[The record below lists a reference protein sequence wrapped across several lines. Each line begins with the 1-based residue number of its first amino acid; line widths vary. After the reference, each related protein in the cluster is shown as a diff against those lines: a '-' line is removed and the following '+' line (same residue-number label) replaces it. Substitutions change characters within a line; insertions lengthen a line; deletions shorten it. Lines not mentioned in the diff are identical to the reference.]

1 MIIKKIPYGY
11 HEVNQDDIDMVVEV
25 LKNSLLAQGSRV
37 IQFEELININVKSN
51 FSVAVNSATS
61 ALHLACLSLGLEK
74 GDYLWTSPI
83 SFVSSANCGLFCGA
97 QVDFVDIDLDTG
109 LMSINQLRKKLF
121 DARTKNK
128 LPKIVIPVHL
138 GGTSCNMKEI
148 YELSKEFNFK
158 IIEDASHALGGSYI
172 KTKVGSCKYSDLT
185 VFSFHPVKII
195 TTGEGGMITTN
206 SENLYQKLL
215 LLRSHGVVKDQ
226 KFFKKNNKNPWHYEQ
241 QILGFNFRMSE
252 INAALGLSQLARLKE
267 IVIKR
272 NQILDKYKKELEEFP
287 VEFLKIDSNIISS
300 VHLAIIKLSN
310 KSEEFHKEVFKK
322 LHAKNIAV
330 QIHYQPIHLNPFYE
344 NMGFREGD
352 FPNAE
357 SYSKN
362 ALSLPVY
369 PSLTESDLNYTIA
382 TLKDILNEK

>member
-1 MIIKKIPYGY
+1 
-11 HEVNQDDIDMVVEV
+11 
-25 LKNSLLAQGSRV
+25 
-37 IQFEELININVKSN
+37 
-51 FSVAVNSATS
+51 
-61 ALHLACLSLGLEK
+61 
-74 GDYLWTSPI
+74 
-83 SFVSSANCGLFCGA
+83 
-97 QVDFVDIDLDTG
+97 
-109 LMSINQLRKKLF
+109 
-121 DARTKNK
+121 
-128 LPKIVIPVHL
+128 
-138 GGTSCNMKEI
+138 
-148 YELSKEFNFK
+148 
-158 IIEDASHALGGSYI
+158 
-172 KTKVGSCKYSDLT
+172 
-185 VFSFHPVKII
+185 
-195 TTGEGGMITTN
+195 
-206 SENLYQKLL
+206 
-215 LLRSHGVVKDQ
+215 
-226 KFFKKNNKNPWHYEQ
+226 
-241 QILGFNFRMSE
+241 MSE